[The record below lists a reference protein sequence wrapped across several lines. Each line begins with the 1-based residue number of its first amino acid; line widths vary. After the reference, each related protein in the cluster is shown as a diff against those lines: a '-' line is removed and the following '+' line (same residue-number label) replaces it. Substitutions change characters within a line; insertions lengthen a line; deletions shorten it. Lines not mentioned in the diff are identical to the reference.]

1 MGAPG
6 AYLEVSFGGHLGG
19 IWELKGTKRKRAP
32 GPLITEAER
41 KEIDTEDQ
49 FGGQRLSQERDLT
62 TFTAMLP
69 SGMGARGTG
78 LNLKG
83 HAFGFHVPPKLKPSI
98 H

>member
-1 MGAPG
+1 MGAIWG
-6 AYLEVSFGGHLGG
+6 A
-19 IWELKGTKRKRAP
+19 IWELKGTKPKRAP

-41 KEIDTEDQ
+41 KEINTEDQ

-62 TFTAMLP
+62 TFTAILP

-83 HAFGFHVPPKLKPSI
+83 HAFGFHVRPKIKLSI
-98 H
+98 HEHNGRRTEE